1 MHTYL
6 NLSVKISPGVPGY
19 HRDYNP
25 VQPGECGDNPVTP
38 VTTRLPGNY
47 ILAVITGLS
56 PGYPGGPGTYEK

>member
-25 VQPGECGDNPVTP
+25 VQPGDNPVIP
-38 VTTRLPGNY
+38 VVPVLMKKNLR
-47 ILAVITGLS
+47 
-56 PGYPGGPGTYEK
+56 

>member
-25 VQPGECGDNPVTP
+25 VQPGDNPVIP